1 MPVIWFLM
9 SQFLSAAG
17 SLVDTIKI
25 NALSRED
32 RGGRTFWI
40 KRRRWAARPIMGCA
54 NGFFRLARNPIR
66 ALTET
71 TEWQRWEVDCF
82 LQLHGDHFQAFTDG
96 ACAVAAEEVPG
107 RSLSQHLN
115 SGTLSEAMFVAAGIE
130 LRRAHEMSSD
140 HFHGSA
146 WSHGDAH
153 AGNFIYEEAADRAR
167 LIDFEVKHHWR
178 WSAHERH
185 SEDLLAF
192 LQDIAGRIAP
202 GQWLPSAHA
211 FLGAYARPEVIS
223 ALRRKLVV
231 PGGFAR
237 IWWAVRTTYMAP
249 AELRR
254 RIAALRESL

>member
-1 MPVIWFLM
+1 MPVICFSM

-17 SLVDTIKI
+17 SLVDTIKV
-25 NALSRED
+25 NSLSREH

-66 ALTET
+66 ALSET
-71 TEWQRWEVDCF
+71 TEWQRWEVGCF
-82 LQLHGDHFQAFTDG
+82 LQLHGDHFEALTDG
-96 ACAVAAEEVPG
+96 PNAVAAEEVPG

-115 SGTLSEAMFVAAGIE
+115 AGTLSQAMFIAAGLE
-130 LRRAHEMSSD
+130 LRRAHEMHSD
-140 HFHGSA
+140 HFHGNA
-146 WSHGDAH
+146 WSHGDPH
-153 AGNFIYEEAADRAR
+153 AGNFIYEGKSDRAR
-167 LIDFEVKHHWR
+167 LIDFEVKHHPQL
-178 WSAHERH
+178 STTDRH
-185 SEDLLAF
+185 AEDLLVL

-202 GQWLPSAHA
+202 EQWLPSAHA

-223 ALRRKLVV
+223 ALRGKLHV

-237 IWWAVRTTYMAP
+237 IWWAVRTTYIAP

-254 RIAALRESL
+254 RIAELRESL